1 MKKILLLLIFT
12 FTTLNVYA
20 EWLFVV
26 ENPSGQTY
34 VKSDSIKQDGDIVS
48 YWEIIDFKS
57 IKNAGNYQYRS
68 VIMKNEANC
77 NTEQISKL
85 YMAAYT
91 DNMGQGTVVY
101 DTEYK
106 QKDFK
111 LISPTSTGYVTFKLV
126 CNKK

>member
-1 MKKILLLLIFT
+1 MKKIILFIILT

-20 EWLFVV
+20 EWIFVV

-34 VKSDSIKQDGDIVS
+34 VLSDSIKQEGDIVT

-57 IKNAGNYQYRS
+57 IKKAGNYQYRS
-68 VIMKNEANC
+68 VILKNEVNC
-77 NTEQISKL
+77 NTEQINKL
-85 YMAAYT
+85 SLAAYT
-91 DNMGQGTVVY
+91 DNMGQGTVIHN
-101 DTEYK
+101 TEYK

-111 LISPTSTGYVTFKLV
+111 LIIPTSTEYVTYKFV